1 MTRASSLSIR
11 SALWLVSTIW
21 LNQHVAASVISPSKA
36 SATNFELQTN
46 IVSCGTKSE
55 GSTAA
60 AVCTQPESKLFS
72 NIKVVNGT
80 PRPGPT
86 GVRGRLYD
94 VGTLC
99 EDKVEQKIDRAW
111 VAFLDCSGCP
121 LSTKLANLQ
130 NSNPQA
136 ILLYNQVACV
146 FPVPVVAP
154 RAPEGSS
161 SAAPPQASTAP
172 VSPPQASAAPVS
184 PPEES
189 VAPVSPPEESAA
201 PVAPPEASAAP
212 VAPPQASV
220 APAPAVPAPAPVE
233 TPSEPHQGGSE
244 GDKGTPGNGGD
255 GSGEGVEEQLK
266 HPKRALRTLPR
277 RQLLERIE
285 KSLELVKR
293 GHHISTASLEEP
305 YIKSS
310 TTIAMAEQ
318 VTIDYLFQV
327 LEGAASSAPLPG
339 ALKSIKTVHHSSTI
353 RAQDESNGAE
363 AGDETAPA
371 PVTPANS
378 ITDFMVSISPSYG
391 TTGSGDKKY
400 LSMSI
405 PIFATVVGI
414 LCIVVCGMILLYV
427 VRPLVLWG
435 RCKKSVSEGES
446 PASPIE
452 YNKEQGPGP
461 GPGDNFGIPAADGYY
476 SANNRSASNVVQ
488 IDDPT
493 ETFPAKLS
501 HEWNHSHD
509 RLMGNTSQQFE
520 NSSQPNIVNG
530 NDAYAEQYTQ
540 RHLQQ
545 LRQQAQ
551 EPVAPP
557 KDIIPASHDVNEPRS
572 GLPAWRQDVP
582 ATAPTI
588 TEAQEIIASY
598 NAKQIRQPD
607 IYVPNTITGPP
618 EVLAINTGALMHAT
632 RAPTH
637 PESHDDT
644 QSVATASVASVR
656 NGSSLFEGADRRTPS
671 QVSVPGPLPALSTSN
686 LARVGGGLASALR
699 RQRVNIDASTP
710 HSLHHSAGASPHPTI
725 QGSTHSSSVAT
736 PGRATPGRASFSD
749 DFATTRRSIDSHR
762 RDTQLKLNELAPSSR
777 GGSTPCAPL
786 LDDFGPASGRKSLE
800 SLRLP
805 LPTLT
810 SVSSSSTENRGGGG
824 GMSEMDAYKAY
835 KNSRRDPSSGI

>member
-21 LNQHVAASVISPSKA
+21 LNQHVAASVISASKA

-55 GSTAA
+55 GSAAA

-99 EDKVEQKIDRAW
+99 QDKVEQKIDRAW

-154 RAPEGSS
+154 HAPEGSS
-161 SAAPPQASTAP
+161 SAAPPQASAVP
-172 VSPPQASAAPVS
+172 ASAPQA
-184 PPEES
+184 S
-189 VAPVSPPEESAA
+189 VAPVSPPEASVA
-201 PVAPPEASAAP
+201 PMAPPEAS
-212 VAPPQASV
+212 VELVSPPQASV
-220 APAPAVPAPAPVE
+220 APAPTVPAPAPVA
-233 TPSEPHQGGSE
+233 TPSEPHHDGGD
-244 GDKGTPGNGGD
+244 GDKGTSGNGGD
-255 GSGEGVEEQLK
+255 GSGEDDEERLK

-285 KSLELVKR
+285 KSLEFVKR
-293 GHHISTASLEEP
+293 GHHVSTASLEEP
-305 YIKSS
+305 YIESS

-339 ALKSIKTVHHSSTI
+339 ALKSIKTVHHSSAI
-353 RAQDESNGAE
+353 RAQAESNGAE
-363 AGDETAPA
+363 AGDDETASA
-371 PVTPANS
+371 SATLANS
-378 ITDFMVSISPSYG
+378 ITDLMVSISPSYG

-414 LCIVVCGMILLYV
+414 LSIVVCGVIFLYV
-427 VRPLVLWG
+427 VRPLVRWG
-435 RCKKSVSEGES
+435 RRKKSVSEMGES

-461 GPGDNFGIPAADGYY
+461 GPGDNFVIPAADGYY
-476 SANNRSASNVVQ
+476 SVNNRSASNVVQ

-493 ETFPAKLS
+493 EMYPAKLS
-501 HEWNHSHD
+501 HEWNRSHD
-509 RLMGNTSQQFE
+509 RLIGNTSQQFE
-520 NSSQPNIVNG
+520 NSSQPNTVNG
-530 NDAYAEQYTQ
+530 IDAYAEQYTQ

-551 EPVAPP
+551 EPIAPP
-557 KDIIPASHDVNEPRS
+557 KDIIPASHDMDEPRS

-598 NAKQIRQPD
+598 NAKQIQQPD
-607 IYVPNTITGPP
+607 IDVLNTITGTP
-618 EVLAINTGALMHAT
+618 EVLAINTSALMHAT

-656 NGSSLFEGADRRTPS
+656 NGSSLFEGAIRQTPS
-671 QVSVPGPLPALSTSN
+671 NVSFPGPLPALSTSN
-686 LARVGGGLASALR
+686 LAREGGGLASTLR

-749 DFATTRRSIDSHR
+749 DFATTRRSMDSHR
-762 RDTQLKLNELAPSSR
+762 RDIQLKHNELTPSSR
-777 GGSTPCAPL
+777 GGSTPWAPL
-786 LDDFGPASGRKSLE
+786 LDDFGPTSGRKSLD

-805 LPTLT
+805 LPNIT

-824 GMSEMDAYKAY
+824 ISEMDAYKAY

>member
-1 MTRASSLSIR
+1 MTRASSVSIR

-21 LNQHVAASVISPSKA
+21 LNQHVAASVISASKA

-99 EDKVEQKIDRAW
+99 QDKVAQKIDRAW

-146 FPVPVVAP
+146 FPVPAVAP
-154 RAPEGSS
+154 RAPEGSPS
-161 SAAPPQASTAP
+161 VAPPPASAAP
-172 VSPPQASAAPVS
+172 VSPPQAS
-184 PPEES
+184 E
-189 VAPVSPPEESAA
+189 A
-201 PVAPPEASAAP
+201 PVAPPPPSPPASVAP
-212 VAPPQASV
+212 VAPPQASA
-220 APAPAVPAPAPVE
+220 APAPAVPAPAPVAAP
-233 TPSEPHQGGSE
+233 TEPHHGGKE
-244 GDKGTPGNGGD
+244 DDKGTPGDGGD
-255 GSGEGVEEQLK
+255 GSGDDDEERLK
-266 HPKRALRTLPR
+266 HPKRALRTFPR
-277 RQLLERIE
+277 RQLLERVE
-285 KSLELVKR
+285 KSLKLVKR
-293 GHHISTASLEEP
+293 GHYISTSSLEEP
-305 YIKSS
+305 YIESS

-327 LEGAASSAPLPG
+327 LEGAASSAPLPA
-339 ALKSIKTVHHSSTI
+339 ALKSIKTAHHSSII
-353 RAQDESNGAE
+353 RAQGEPDGAK

-371 PVTPANS
+371 PSPASPANS
-378 ITDFMVSISPSYG
+378 ITDLMVSISPSYG
-391 TTGSGDKKY
+391 ATGSGDKKY

-414 LCIVVCGMILLYV
+414 LSTVVCGVILLYV
-427 VRPLVLWG
+427 VRPLVRWG
-435 RCKKSVSEGES
+435 RRKKSVSEMVES

-452 YNKEQGPGP
+452 YNKELGPGSRPGP
-461 GPGDNFGIPAADGYY
+461 GPGDNIGIPAADGYC
-476 SANNRSASNVVQ
+476 SANNRSASNIVQ

-493 ETFPAKLS
+493 ETYPTKHS
-501 HEWNHSHD
+501 HEWNRSRD
-509 RLMGNTSQQFE
+509 SLMGNTSQQFE
-520 NSSQPNIVNG
+520 NSTQSNTVNG
-530 NDAYAEQYTQ
+530 VDVYAVQHTQ

-551 EPVAPP
+551 DPATPP
-557 KDIIPASHDVNEPRS
+557 KDIIPTSHDLDEPRS

-582 ATAPTI
+582 AIAPTI
-588 TEAQEIIASY
+588 TEAQSIIASY
-598 NAKQIRQPD
+598 NAKQIQQPNSH
-607 IYVPNTITGPP
+607 VPSNITGSS
-618 EVLAINTGALMHAT
+618 EGLTINT

-637 PESHDDT
+637 DAPTRYHTESNDDT

-656 NGSSLFEGADRRTPS
+656 NGSSLFEGADRRTS
-671 QVSVPGPLPALSTSN
+671 SNVSFPDPLPTISTSN
-686 LARVGGGLASALR
+686 LAREGGGLASALR
-699 RQRVNIDASTP
+699 RQRVNMDASTP
-710 HSLHHSAGASPHPTI
+710 HSLHHSAGASPHPTL

-749 DFATTRRSIDSHR
+749 DFATTRRSMDSHR
-762 RDTQLKLNELAPSSR
+762 RDTQLRLNELTPSSR
-777 GGSTPCAPL
+777 GGSTSWASF
-786 LDDFGPASGRKSLE
+786 LDDFGPASGRKSLD

-805 LPTLT
+805 MPALT
-810 SVSSSSTENRGGGG
+810 STSSSSTETRGGGGGG